1 MRIWCSVFD
10 PQNASSENRAPISSY
25 HEGGSLR
32 LVARLVNHLGEVLT
46 PTTVRLALLPPE
58 ATIPIDA
65 PVTYEGDSYVAVV
78 SLDAPGLWRYAF
90 QANNPAAVY
99 ESAFYVA
106 RRLVPAPE

>member
-1 MRIWCSVFD
+1 MFD
-10 PQNASSENRAPISSY
+10 SQNASSENRAPISSY

-32 LVARLVNHLGEVLT
+32 LVARLVNHLGEVIA
-46 PTTVRLALLPPE
+46 PTLVRLALLPPE
-58 ATIPIDA
+58 ATTPIEA
-65 PVTYEGDSYVAVV
+65 PVTYEGDACVAVV

-90 QANNPAAVY
+90 QANNPATIY